1 MSGIYIPDMEMP
13 FSCGECKLVQRYR
26 YSDECQYL
34 HKKIAHN
41 GRLKD
46 CPLVE
51 VPPHGE
57 LCDKDKL
64 KEATKNTVIQN
75 SRAEVY
81 QIGKAI
87 AMMIDQAPVVVEA
100 TK

>member
-1 MSGIYIPDMEMP
+1 MSEILITGIEMP
-13 FSCGECKLVQRYR
+13 KEGDTYGLHLVIYPNG
-26 YSDECQYL
+26 DVW
-34 HKKIAHN
+34 IAYDDKPT
-41 GRLKD
+41 GKAKEL
-46 CPLVE
+46 PT
-51 VPPHGE
+51 HGE

-75 SRAEVY
+75 SRGEVY

-100 TK
+100 TE